1 VRDTISEIREEREK
15 SVKMCLYIDHK
26 SAIES
31 DKGILKKHFNTIFPA
46 ATLPQLT
53 DDICVIYISKL
64 FLLLLMC
71 VWLQLQPVSFNITP
85 LKTPDSKYYT
95 ILLHQPTFE
104 TVVSP
109 VFPFF
114 LQIKL
119 LNFVTLHPVLSRS
132 LVF

>member
-1 VRDTISEIREEREK
+1 
-15 SVKMCLYIDHK
+15 MCLYIDHK

-85 LKTPDSKYYT
+85 LKKKPDSKYYP
-95 ILLHQPTFE
+95 ILLRKPTFE

-109 VFPFF
+109 VFSF
-114 LQIKL
+114 
-119 LNFVTLHPVLSRS
+119 SY
-132 LVF
+132 

>member
-1 VRDTISEIREEREK
+1 
-15 SVKMCLYIDHK
+15 MCLYIDHK

-85 LKTPDSKYYT
+85 LKKNQILNTIPFYYVS
-95 ILLHQPTFE
+95 LL
-104 TVVSP
+104 
-109 VFPFF
+109 
-114 LQIKL
+114 LKL
-119 LNFVTLHPVLSRS
+119 
-132 LVF
+132 